1 MPNSNHP
8 DSQALSSAGLGRR
21 SWAWN
26 LFAGLMVLV
35 VLAMLSTALGIRY
48 WLWPQLAQTI
58 NNPQRL
64 AQSVGP
70 ALDPLDLEL
79 RARDARAEWADWLSP
94 RLAVGAAEL
103 VQRSTGEVVASV
115 EGLTADFGLRT
126 FYSLSAGIPIFS
138 QLGIERLKLRL
149 HRKVDGTLVLAGVA
163 LSPDSDKSSGPML
176 EAIQWQGPLSVIDAR
191 LIWQDDLSGGL
202 DVKPVALNV
211 PQPQPQ
217 PQLKAVDPASSQG
230 AGRGELRLKGLFLK
244 LRDGQTQLRTQSF
257 EAAELVSLLTM
268 VQPMPAMQGA
278 LGPVRLDW
286 TGELSSLGSQSLS
299 QWLNELSADISFR
312 ELVHP
317 SLSGLSGRIL
327 LGPTT
332 GSLVVSG
339 LTTQLNLPEVFPASP
354 LRIDKLG
361 LEGEWSASGLLAS
374 LAEQARLPSDFSFTL
389 SSANL
394 QLPQARL
401 KLSGAY
407 NFSGEGL
414 GQAALVGSLTD
425 LLPEQVHQLLPRQI
439 GPQTRAWIERGI
451 REGNPV
457 SGRFELRGA
466 LEDFPF
472 RDGREGLFKAEL
484 RLENQRLIFA
494 RGWPD
499 IQSADI
505 NLYFDGPSLRFI
517 GREALLGQ
525 APIVEVRGEIL
536 DMLSKDPLLTMTG
549 DIAGDLAGMVQ
560 TANQSPVRRWLG
572 QALDDAQASGPAR
585 LALDLRV
592 PLNRASDTTVN
603 GELALKGSGL
613 KLGGSL

>member
-48 WLWPQLAQTI
+48 WLWPQLSQTI

-149 HRKVDGTLVLAGVA
+149 HRKADGTLVLAGVA

-202 DVKPVALNV
+202 DVRPVALNV
-211 PQPQPQ
+211 PQPQ
-217 PQLKAVDPASSQG
+217 PQLKAVDPAPSQE

-257 EAAELVSLLTM
+257 EAAELISLLSM
-268 VQPMPAMQGA
+268 VQPMPAMRGA
-278 LGPVRLDW
+278 LGPVRFDW
-286 TGELSSLGSQSLS
+286 TG
-299 QWLNELSADISFR
+299 
-312 ELVHP
+312 
-317 SLSGLSGRIL
+317 
-327 LGPTT
+327 
-332 GSLVVSG
+332 
-339 LTTQLNLPEVFPASP
+339 
-354 LRIDKLG
+354 
-361 LEGEWSASGLLAS
+361 
-374 LAEQARLPSDFSFTL
+374 
-389 SSANL
+389 
-394 QLPQARL
+394 
-401 KLSGAY
+401 
-407 NFSGEGL
+407 
-414 GQAALVGSLTD
+414 
-425 LLPEQVHQLLPRQI
+425 
-439 GPQTRAWIERGI
+439 
-451 REGNPV
+451 
-457 SGRFELRGA
+457 
-466 LEDFPF
+466 
-472 RDGREGLFKAEL
+472 
-484 RLENQRLIFA
+484 
-494 RGWPD
+494 
-499 IQSADI
+499 
-505 NLYFDGPSLRFI
+505 
-517 GREALLGQ
+517 
-525 APIVEVRGEIL
+525 
-536 DMLSKDPLLTMTG
+536 
-549 DIAGDLAGMVQ
+549 
-560 TANQSPVRRWLG
+560 
-572 QALDDAQASGPAR
+572 
-585 LALDLRV
+585 
-592 PLNRASDTTVN
+592 
-603 GELALKGSGL
+603 
-613 KLGGSL
+613 